1 MITVKDLT
9 KKYGEQAA
17 VDNISFT
24 VKKGEIV
31 GFLGPNG
38 AGKTTT
44 MRIITCYMLPTAGS
58 VVVDDLDVQTQ
69 SLEVRQKIG
78 YLPEHAPLYMDMNV
92 VDYLRYIAELRNI
105 PKERQKQRIHE
116 MIEVC
121 GLRVEL
127 HKTIDQLSK
136 GYRQRVGIA
145 QAMIHDPEILILD
158 EPTLGLDP
166 NQIVEIRQLIKRLG
180 REKTVILCSHILSEV
195 QATCERVIIINQG
208 KLVADGTTENLQAE
222 FQGKEK
228 VFIEFRAPTDD
239 SIAKVRGLEKVEEV
253 RKVKAQGSGNQALQI
268 ESRRGDDVREAVFHL
283 AVKEGWTI
291 LEMHREVSSL
301 EDVFRALT
309 GGTVKPEAQ

>member
-1 MITVKDLT
+1 MINVKNLT
-9 KKYGEQAA
+9 KLYGEQKA
-17 VDNISFT
+17 VDDISFE
-24 VKKGEIV
+24 VKKGEVV

-44 MRIITCYMLPTAGS
+44 MRIITCYMLPSSGTIE
-58 VVVDDLDVQTQ
+58 VDNLDVHDE
-69 SLEVRQKIG
+69 SLKIREKIG

-92 VDYLRYIAELRNI
+92 VDYLKYIAELRNI
-105 PKERQKQRIHE
+105 PKTRQKDRIHQ

-158 EPTLGLDP
+158 EPTIGLDP

-195 QATCERVIIINQG
+195 QATCSRVIIINKGQI
-208 KLVADGTTENLQAE
+208 VADGTPEVLQAG
-222 FQGKEK
+222 FQGRERLI
-228 VFIEFRAPTDD
+228 IEFKAPQNDTRAKLRTLENIED
-239 SIAKVRGLEKVEEV
+239 VREV
-253 RKVKAQGSGNQALQI
+253 KTETPGCKSMQI
-268 ESRRGDDVREAVFHL
+268 ESSKGKDLREAVFHL
-283 AVKEGWTI
+283 AVKEGWI
-291 LEMHREVSSL
+291 LLEMRREVSSL

-309 GGTVKPEAQ
+309 GGRS

>member
-1 MITVKDLT
+1 MINVKNLT
-9 KKYGEQAA
+9 KLYGEQKA
-17 VDNISFT
+17 VDDITFE
-24 VKKGEIV
+24 VKKGEVV

-44 MRIITCYMLPTAGS
+44 MRIITCYMLPSSGT
-58 VVVDDLDVQTQ
+58 VEVDNFDVHDD
-69 SLEVRQKIG
+69 SLKIREKIG

-105 PKERQKQRIHE
+105 PKTRQKDRIHQ

-158 EPTLGLDP
+158 EPTIGLDP

-195 QATCERVIIINQG
+195 QATCSRVIIINKGQI
-208 KLVADGTTENLQAE
+208 VADGTPEDLQAG
-222 FQGKEK
+222 FQGRERL
-228 VFIEFRAPTDD
+228 FIEFKAPQND
-239 SIAKVRGLEKVEEV
+239 AKTKLRTLENIEEV
-253 RKVKAQGSGNQALQI
+253 REVKSDTPGIKAMQI
-268 ESRRGDDVREAVFHL
+268 ESSKGKDLREAVFHL
-283 AVKEGWTI
+283 AVKEGWI
-291 LEMHREVSSL
+291 LLEMRREVSSL

-309 GGTVKPEAQ
+309 GGRS